1 MNKKIAID
9 TNILI
14 YARDTSE
21 SHKFK
26 IAMDILDGAPVVSS
40 QVVVEYM
47 NVVKRL
53 FKITKQEC
61 MEICLCDFE
70 ECDFQ
75 PVMFSTL
82 QLANNLMLRY
92 DFQMFDSIVVAAAL
106 EAGCN
111 ILYSEDLQ
119 HNQLIEKRLRIV
131 NPFL

>member
-9 TNILI
+9 TNVLI
-14 YARDTSE
+14 YARDASE

-26 IAMDILDGAPVVSS
+26 MAMDILDDAPVVSS
-40 QVVVEYM
+40 QVAVEYM

-61 MEICLCDFE
+61 MNICLCDIE
-70 ECDFQ
+70 ECNFQ
-75 PVMFSTL
+75 PVIFSTL

-92 DFQMFDSIVVAAAL
+92 DFQMFDSIVVATAL

-111 ILYSEDLQ
+111 VLYSEDLQ
-119 HNQLIEKRLRIV
+119 HNQLIEKQLKII